1 MEKAIIVELIE
12 QVRGIAF
19 KAGEEILDVY
29 KDEASFGIEAKADDS
44 PLTQADQR
52 ANKVICDSL
61 IALNPDIPI
70 ISEENKAIDYAER
83 KDFEYF
89 WMVDPLDGT
98 KEFIKRNG
106 EFTVNIALIHQ
117 NKSVAGVVYVPVTDE
132 MFWAVEGEGSW
143 KESKGEKTKLQAN
156 NYSMED
162 PGLGVVCSRSH
173 LNEETSAFLNKM
185 NNPETVSKG
194 SSLKF
199 LIIAE
204 SNADVYPRLAPTMEW
219 DTAAAHII
227 LEEAGG
233 QVVRAD
239 DNTPL
244 RYNKEI
250 LTNPHFIA
258 YGDLKN

>member
-1 MEKAIIVELIE
+1 MDKTRVVSIIEKVKE
-12 QVRGIAF
+12 IAF
-19 KAGEEILDVY
+19 RAGEEILDVY
-29 KDEASFGIEAKADDS
+29 KDEASFGVEAKADDS
-44 PLTQADQR
+44 PLTLADQR

-61 IALNPDIPI
+61 IALTPEIPI
-70 ISEENKAIDYAER
+70 VSEENKAIEYSER

-106 EFTVNIALIHQ
+106 EFTVNIALIHK
-117 NKSVAGVVYVPVTDE
+117 NKSIAGVVYVPVTDE
-132 MFWAVEGEGSW
+132 MFWAVEGEGAW
-143 KESKGEKTKLQAN
+143 KEAKEEKTKLKAN

-162 PGLGVVCSRSH
+162 EGLGVVCSRSH
-173 LNEETSAFLNKM
+173 LNEETSSFLNKM
-185 NNPETVSKG
+185 NKPETVSKG

-204 SNADVYPRLAPTMEW
+204 ANADVYPRLAPTMEW

-239 DNTPL
+239 DHTPL

-258 YGDLKN
+258 YGEVKK

>member
-1 MEKAIIVELIE
+1 
-12 QVRGIAF
+12 
-19 KAGEEILDVY
+19 
-29 KDEASFGIEAKADDS
+29 
-44 PLTQADQR
+44 
-52 ANKVICDSL
+52 
-61 IALNPDIPI
+61 
-70 ISEENKAIDYAER
+70 
-83 KDFEYF
+83 
-89 WMVDPLDGT
+89 VDPLDGT

-106 EFTVNIALIHQ
+106 EFTVNIALIHN

-132 MFWAVEGEGSW
+132 MFWAIEGEGAW
-143 KESKGEKTKLQAN
+143 KEASGEKTKLQAN

-162 PGLGVVCSRSH
+162 EGLGVVCSRSH
-173 LNEETSAFLNKM
+173 LNEETSTFLNNM

-239 DNTPL
+239 DHTPL

-258 YGDLKN
+258 YGNVKK